1 MERPLQA
8 SPCLPSSLHP
18 GPSASLSPAP
28 RRARPSSRCG
38 SHPAGTASSAYRR
51 ALTLPPLSQSS
62 RPGGPC
68 PLQPTPLLSFP
79 FAARSLHRPS
89 TLESPDHLPFHPE
102 CTPLCPR
109 LRLRLQ
115 RLRAAQRV
123 TAEPGSVPPAR
134 HPLLLPHFPPLASGL
149 SPGPRSSS
157 LLSEFA
163 PPVQTSVLPCGL
175 SPVPTGCPVGFS
187 NSTRPR
193 QDSPH
198 SP

>member
-8 SPCLPSSLHP
+8 SPRLPSSLHP

-28 RRARPSSRCG
+28 RRAHPSSRCG
-38 SHPAGTASSAYRR
+38 SHPAGTASSAYRH
-51 ALTLPPLSQSS
+51 ALTLAPLSQSS
-62 RPGGPC
+62 WPGGPC
-68 PLQPTPLLSFP
+68 PLQPTPFLSFP

-89 TLESPDHLPFHPE
+89 TLESPDHLPFHPD

-115 RLRAAQRV
+115 HLRAAQRV

-149 SPGPRSSS
+149 SLGPIPPHFS
-157 LLSEFA
+157 LSLR
-163 PPVQTSVLPCGL
+163 LPCRRL
-175 SPVPTGCPVGFS
+175 SCPVGS
-187 NSTRPR
+187 AQCP
-193 QDSPH
+193 QGVQ
-198 SP
+198 